1 MSRFPKVTET
11 FILYE
16 ILALEQVGLETE
28 VYPLLRHREAVTQP
42 EAAPVVARAH
52 YQPFVSLPILRA
64 NWHFLRARPSVYIRM
79 VLEVLRGTFGSANFF
94 VGAIGTLPKAVRFAY
109 EMERCGV
116 THVHAHFATHPTV
129 AALIIH
135 RLTGIPYSFTAHG
148 SDLHVDRRMLD
159 RKLAAAAFA
168 VTCSKFNKQVM
179 VDACGE
185 ADRDTIRDKIRV
197 VHYGADLDLFR
208 PEDTPRRETGSAC
221 EIVCVASFEE
231 VKGHK
236 YLVEAC
242 GHLAR
247 RGVDYRCHLIGDG
260 PERQDVE
267 ARVADAGLTNRFV
280 FHGVLKRAE
289 VARHLRSS
297 DVKVLASFPT
307 RSGKREGMP
316 NVLIEAMAAGL
327 PVVSTRL
334 TGIPE
339 LVDSGRTGIL
349 VPPADAVALADALEE
364 LGRDAE
370 LRRRMGAA
378 GREKALRS
386 FDRRANATTLAKLF
400 GLNGDGQDTQRS
412 SRSEMRGGTTGKG
425 RRVSTASSKGAR

>member
-16 ILALEQVGLETE
+16 ILALERLGLETE
-28 VYPLLRHREAVTQP
+28 VYPLLRHRQGVAHPEAVD
-42 EAAPVVARAH
+42 VAERAH
-52 YQPFVSLPILRA
+52 YMPFVSLPILLA
-64 NWHFLRARPSVYIRM
+64 NWHFLRRRPSAYLRT
-79 VLEVLRGTFGSANFF
+79 VLEVLRGTFGSTNFF
-94 VGAIGTLPKAVRFAY
+94 IGAIGILPKTVRFAY
-109 EMERCGV
+109 EMERSGV
-116 THVHAHFATHPTV
+116 AHVHAHFATHPTV

-135 RLTGIPYSFTAHG
+135 RLTGIPFSFTAHG

-159 RKLAAAAFA
+159 RKVDAAAFA
-168 VTCSKFNKQVM
+168 VTCSEFNKEVM
-179 VDACGE
+179 VDTCGE
-185 ADRDTIRDKIRV
+185 PVRDKIHV
-197 VHYGADLDLFR
+197 VHYGVDFDLFA
-208 PEDTPRRETGSAC
+208 PDDTPRPGKPC

-242 GHLAR
+242 RYLAQ
-247 RGVDYRCHLIGDG
+247 RGVDFRCHLIGDG
-260 PERQDVE
+260 PLRQDVE
-267 ARVADAGLTNRFV
+267 ARVTDADLTSRFV
-280 FHGVLKRAE
+280 FHGALTRAD
-289 VARHLRSS
+289 VAHRLRSC

-307 RSGKREGMP
+307 RGGKREGMP

-339 LVDSGRTGIL
+339 LVDSGRTGLL
-349 VPPADAVALADALEE
+349 VPPADALALADALHE
-364 LGRDAE
+364 LSRDGE

-386 FDRRANATTLAKLF
+386 FDRRTNAATLATLF
-400 GLNGDGQDTQRS
+400 GMEVEENEE
-412 SRSEMRGGTTGKG
+412 SRPSVRG
-425 RRVSTASSKGAR
+425 REGAIVD

>member
-1 MSRFPKVTET
+1 VTRSDGDGAPRVAFIMSRFPKLTET

-16 ILALEQVGLETE
+16 ILALEQVGLRTE
-28 VYPLLRHREAVTQP
+28 VYPLLRHRQEVAHP
-42 EAAPVVARAH
+42 EAAQVVARAH
-52 YQPFVSLPILRA
+52 YRPFVSLPILRA
-64 NWHFLRARPSVYIRM
+64 NWHYLRHRPSAYVRM
-79 VLEVLRGTFGSANFF
+79 VLEVLRGTFGSVNFF
-94 VGAIGTLPKAVRFAY
+94 VGGLGILPKAVRFAY
-109 EMERCGV
+109 EMERSGI

-159 RKLAAAAFA
+159 QKVAAAAFA

-179 VDACGE
+179 VDTCGE
-185 ADRDTIRDKIRV
+185 RERDKIHV
-197 VHYGADLDLFR
+197 VHYGVDFDLFK
-208 PEDTPRRETGSAC
+208 PGHTLRRETGTPC

-242 GHLAR
+242 RHLAE

-260 PERQDVE
+260 PERRDVE
-267 ARVADAGLTNRFV
+267 ARVAEAGLTSRFV
-280 FHGVLKRAE
+280 FHGVLTRAE
-289 VARHLRSS
+289 VARRLRSC

-316 NVLIEAMAAGL
+316 NVLIEAMAAGV

-339 LVDSGRTGIL
+339 LVDSGTGIL
-349 VPPADAVALADALEE
+349 VPPEDALALADALEE
-364 LGRDAE
+364 LSRDAE

-386 FDRRANATTLAKLF
+386 FDRRVNARSLARLF
-400 GLNGDGQDTQRS
+400 GL
-412 SRSEMRGGTTGKG
+412 EPAAH
-425 RRVSTASSKGAR
+425 RRVSDEPGERRPYAVS